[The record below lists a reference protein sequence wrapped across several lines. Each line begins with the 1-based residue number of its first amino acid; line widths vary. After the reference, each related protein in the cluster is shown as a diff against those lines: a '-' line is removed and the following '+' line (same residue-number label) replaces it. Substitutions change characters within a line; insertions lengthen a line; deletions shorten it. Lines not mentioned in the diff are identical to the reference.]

1 MFKYRKIEQYVLHR
15 YCGRNFYRNIMKIVI
30 LGIIIC
36 IIIFIYFMVHYIEAS
51 VFVKPGF
58 INDEIPLGKIKLEQ
72 HYHFEYSG
80 IEKDEER

>member
-1 MFKYRKIEQYVLHR
+1 
-15 YCGRNFYRNIMKIVI
+15 
-30 LGIIIC
+30 
-36 IIIFIYFMVHYIEAS
+36 MVHYIEAS